1 MAAVPARLPQ
11 SLRPGYPIR
20 GQRLL
25 LRPLASRDVDAVLAY
40 RGRDDVCRYVP
51 FNPMT
56 RESIAE
62 RLAGPWART
71 ELTAE
76 GQSLTLGAE
85 VGQTGELAGDC
96 VLFWHSREHA
106 GGEIGYVFNPSL
118 GGRGYATEAVTL
130 MLRLGFEE
138 LGLHRIT
145 ARIDERNQPSVRL
158 ARRVG
163 MRQEARLV
171 ENELFKGE
179 WSTELD
185 FAMLAAEWFAAHRPL
200 SGEGTGP

>member
-1 MAAVPARLPQ
+1 MAGVPVRLPE
-11 SLRPGYPIR
+11 SLDPTYPIR
-20 GQRLL
+20 GERLL
-25 LRPLASRDVDAVLAY
+25 LRPLTSRDTDALLAY
-40 RGRDDVCRYVP
+40 RGREDVCRYVP
-51 FNPMT
+51 FEPMT
-56 RESIAE
+56 RDGIIE

-71 ELTAE
+71 ELTGE

-85 VGQTGELAGDC
+85 VRKTGELAGDI

-118 GGRGYATEAVTL
+118 GGRGYATEAVSM
-130 MLRLGFEE
+130 MLRLGFEQ
-138 LGLHRIT
+138 LGLHRII
-145 ARIDERNQPSVRL
+145 ARIDERNEPSVRL

-171 ENELFKGE
+171 ENEFFKGE

-185 FAMLAAEWFAAHRPL
+185 FAMLAAEWHAAH
-200 SGEGTGP
+200 